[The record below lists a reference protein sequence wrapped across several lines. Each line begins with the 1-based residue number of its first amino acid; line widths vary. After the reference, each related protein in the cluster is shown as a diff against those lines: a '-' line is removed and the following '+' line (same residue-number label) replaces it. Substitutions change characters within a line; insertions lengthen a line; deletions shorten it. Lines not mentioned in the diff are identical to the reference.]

1 MAVADVVVIGA
12 GAVGAAVAYYCTR
25 AGLSV
30 TVLDR
35 GAPGGG
41 TSSRCEGNLLVSDK
55 EHGPELDLANYS
67 LGLWRGELAEFA
79 HLWEFENKGGII
91 VASQDSSMVSLQ
103 RALKAQRAHGIQV
116 EEIDAAQLRE
126 LEPHITDDA
135 VGAAYYPDDCQ
146 VMPMLLT
153 SHLLRLAVEYGARLH
168 GHTEV
173 TGFLRAGRDS
183 GEPAGGGP
191 ITGVRTSAG
200 DIHAGAVVNA
210 AGPWAAEVAA
220 LAGADVPVEPR
231 RGYVMVTEP
240 LPQGRDAGGRRLPGV
255 FHKVY
260 AAEYID
266 NVGSSDGG
274 LQASPVVE
282 STQAGSILVG
292 SSRERVG
299 FDTTL
304 NPQALELIAG
314 NAVRLFPFLHEVR
327 ILRHYFGYRPYS
339 PDHVP
344 VVGPDPRAC
353 EDDGRGLW
361 HATGHEGAG
370 IGLSVGTGKL
380 IAQALTSGEPDLD
393 LEPFSPGRFSQRTG
407 AGAEE
412 RQAAE
417 AAGERS
423 AA

>member
-1 MAVADVVVIGA
+1 MSAGGTTDVVVIGA
-12 GAVGAAVAYYCTR
+12 GAVGAATAYFCAR
-25 AGLSV
+25 AGLDV

-35 GAPGGG
+35 GTPGAG

-67 LGLWRGELAEFA
+67 LNLWRGELREFA
-79 HLWEFENKGGII
+79 DLWEFENKGGII

-103 RALKAQRAHGIQV
+103 RALKAQRTHGIQV
-116 EEIDAAQLRE
+116 EEIDTDQLRE
-126 LEPHITDDA
+126 VEPHISDDA

-153 SHLLRLAVEYGARLH
+153 SHLLRMAAELGAAVH
-168 GHTEV
+168 GDTEV
-173 TGFLRAGRDS
+173 TGFLGEHTPQPGGR
-183 GEPAGGGP
+183 
-191 ITGVRTSAG
+191 ITGVQTLSG

-210 AGPWAAEVAA
+210 AGPWAAQVAA
-220 LAGADVPVEPR
+220 LAGVNVPVEPR

-240 LPQGRDAGGRRLPGV
+240 LPPRV

-292 SSRERVG
+292 SSRERVS

-304 NPQALELIAG
+304 NPRALELIAG
-314 NAVRLFPFLHEVR
+314 NAVRLFPFLREVR

-353 EDDGRGLW
+353 EGGHGLW

-380 IAQALTSGEPDLD
+380 IAQAMTGEDPDLD
-393 LEPFSPGRFSQRTG
+393 LRPFSPGRFGT
-407 AGAEE
+407 EE
-412 RQAAE
+412 LVE
-417 AAGERS
+417 PEKEVI
-423 AA
+423 

>member
-1 MAVADVVVIGA
+1 MSAGGTTDVVIIGA
-12 GAVGAAVAYYCTR
+12 GVVGAATAYFCAH
-25 AGLSV
+25 AGLDV

-67 LGLWRGELAEFA
+67 LDIWRGELAEFA
-79 HLWEFENKGGII
+79 HLWEFENKGGVI

-103 RALKAQRAHGIQV
+103 RALAAQRAHGIRV
-116 EEIDAAQLRE
+116 EEIDAGQLRE

-135 VGAAYYPDDCQ
+135 VGAAFYPDDCQ

-153 SHLLRLAVEYGARLH
+153 SHLLRMAAERGAQVRP
-168 GHTEV
+168 HTEV
-173 TGFLRAGRDS
+173 TGFLRAGEAGTRGGS
-183 GEPAGGGP
+183 GAGAAGR
-191 ITGVRTSAG
+191 ITGVRTTGG
-200 DIHAGAVVNA
+200 DVHAAAVINA
-210 AGPWAAEVAA
+210 AGPWAGTVARM
-220 LAGADVPVEPR
+220 AGVEVPVEPR

-240 LPQGRDAGGRRLPGV
+240 LPPRI

-266 NVGSSDGG
+266 NVASSDGG

-299 FDTTL
+299 FGTTL
-304 NPQALELIAG
+304 NPRALELIAG
-314 NAVRLFPFLHEVR
+314 NAVRLFPFLREVR

-353 EDDGRGLW
+353 DDDGHGLW

-380 IAQALTSGEPDLD
+380 IAQAMTAEQPDLD
-393 LEPFSPGRFSQRTG
+393 LGPFSPGRFG
-407 AGAEE
+407 VGEKD
-412 RQAAE
+412 AA
-417 AAGERS
+417 
-423 AA
+423 

>member
-1 MAVADVVVIGA
+1 MRARGAADVVVIGA
-12 GAVGAAVAYYCTR
+12 GAVGAAVAYFCAR
-25 AGLSV
+25 AGLDV

-35 GAPGGG
+35 GALGGG

-67 LGLWRGELAEFA
+67 LSIWRGELAEFA

-91 VASQDSSMVSLQ
+91 VASQDSSMTSLQ
-103 RALKAQRAHGIQV
+103 RALSAQRAHGIRV
-116 EEIDAAQLRE
+116 EEIDAGQLHE
-126 LEPHITDDA
+126 LEPHITEGA
-135 VGAAYYPDDCQ
+135 VGAALYPDDCQ

-153 SHLLRLAVEYGARLH
+153 SHMLRMAAEHGARLQP
-168 GHTEV
+168 HTEV
-173 TGFLRAGRDS
+173 TGFLRTGPSGRIS
-183 GEPAGGGP
+183 
-191 ITGVRTSAG
+191 GVRTVRG
-200 DIHAGAVVNA
+200 DLHAGAAVNA
-210 AGPWAAEVAA
+210 AGPWAGEVARM
-220 LAGADVPVEPR
+220 AGVHLPVEPR

-240 LPQGRDAGGRRLPGV
+240 LPPRV

-266 NVGSSDGG
+266 DVGSSDGA

-299 FDTTL
+299 FDTAL

-314 NAVRLFPFLHEVR
+314 NAVRLFPFLRDVR

-344 VVGPDPRAC
+344 IVGPDPRAG
-353 EDDGRGLW
+353 DGGHGLW
-361 HATGHEGAG
+361 HASGHEGAG

-380 IAQALTSGEPDLD
+380 IAQAMTGQEPELD
-393 LEPFSPGRFSQRTG
+393 LEPFSPGRFG
-407 AGAEE
+407 AGETLGAEK
-412 RQAAE
+412 E
-417 AAGERS
+417 AV
-423 AA
+423 